1 MTFFSFIHQLRKYQ
15 SYVSTKIT
23 VVLVTDSFRFV
34 FFQCAKS
41 TNTRF
46 CKSDRKAGFR
56 IFKKMGVSFLGG
68 LFEGGMF
75 VIKFL
80 FLSFIQ
86 VSGSVR
92 YPSQVTLQTIEVR
105 SSSSNFLFLSSQ
117 SPY

>member
-34 FFQCAKS
+34 FS
-41 TNTRF
+41 SVLNLLTL
-46 CKSDRKAGFR
+46 GFANLTEKQVSESL
-56 IFKKMGVSFLGG
+56 KKWEFHFWVGF
-68 LFEGGMF
+68 FEGGMF

>member
-34 FFQCAKS
+34 FFQCAKF

-80 FLSFIQ
+80 FLSFITSLWQ
-86 VSGSVR
+86 CKIPISI
-92 YPSQVTLQTIEVR
+92 TLQTIEVR